1 MADTFPQYPATSFDQ
16 AVDLTIY
23 ASNQLGD
30 VINGDATS
38 VVSTES
44 GDIPT
49 LRKALIDNF
58 YFKNPIQWNPGN
70 TNTVFNQLYVYD
82 TDNINKGWYYAPT
95 ATATNPIL
103 MGDTPVGDANWK
115 LYSLVTTGIP
125 AQVFPWSTEITQT
138 TTSIVPPYEFD
149 TVIVTYNGVIL
160 IPGKDY
166 TLTNNTLT
174 FTPPLT
180 PEPDAE
186 VPDILFC
193 YIGKLEEGNPNTNYV
208 TYNSLAAP
216 TAADLIGISTVGTV
230 EDAIKGRI
238 NAAAFGV
245 VANYNPTTNTGT
257 DNTAAL
263 QAAAQYCINNNI
275 AELILPEG
283 DILFS
288 GTIPLD
294 DGSIGEA
301 VPDRFKGTS
310 KGFTIRGAGM
320 YSTKLVFD
328 PPAIDTPAIRVTG
341 GWGTH
346 SPRGIFDLAVVP
358 RTTADYNVTA
368 NGQAIQFIGG
378 CFVPIK
384 NVIIGR
390 FNKGICLWNKNKGIN
405 DTGNT
410 FTQGDFT
417 EFIRTSN
424 CRIFNCDIAV
434 DFLVSLGNNS
444 FHGCSFDK
452 TQIQI
457 KPYGGIGIRMMDDGS
472 RAAIVPPTSNY
483 QYIANVYNA
492 KFDINFFGRDG
503 SNCYALWLKSAQG
516 RGCSG
521 DMTAEAAIIL
531 KTDSFEWFQSFG
543 SLHSISSITT
553 EVGDTDTATRPVAF
567 MFNNAAYPQ
576 NNFDGVDS
584 VLLSTSY
591 PRQFDLN
598 NSGNTGMDLLNIRG
612 AQSGNI
618 WSQLASSVSAGWIFS
633 TRTTSNSRS
642 GQRTIWQFSYDG
654 TKIKA
659 PLATSVGIYNSSVGM
674 DLTNV
679 ALIPSVNN
687 TINLGSSSFRFNTA
701 YLNGWNIG
709 SAGLVPTSNNS
720 VNIGSSSLFVNASYV
735 TRRVFSTTV
744 SDMIG
749 TGSPEGIVAGG
760 VGSTY
765 RRTDGAAGSVFYVKE
780 AGSGNT
786 GWVAK

>member
-1 MADTFPQYPATSFDQ
+1 MATYPVYPATTFTQ
-16 AVDLTIY
+16 AVELTIF
-23 ASNQLGD
+23 ASNQLHD
-30 VINGDATS
+30 VINGDALTT
-38 VVSTES
+38 VETEN

-49 LRKALIDNF
+49 LRKALVDNF
-58 YFKNPIQWNPGN
+58 YFKTPITWVEGESS
-70 TNTVFNQLYVYD
+70 TVFNQLYYFD
-82 TDNINKGWYYAPT
+82 GTPATSGWYYAPQATLDNPIAMGSTPLNDDNWRLYQT
-95 ATATNPIL
+95 ATE
-103 MGDTPVGDANWK
+103 
-115 LYSLVTTGIP
+115 SIP
-125 AQVFPWSTEITQT
+125 AQVFPWSTEITQVT
-138 TTSIVPPYEFD
+138 SSIVPPYEFD
-149 TVIVTYNGVIL
+149 TAIVTYNSAVL
-160 IPGKDY
+160 VPGKDY
-166 TLTNNTLT
+166 TISNNTIT
-174 FTPPLT
+174 FTPALV

-186 VPDILFC
+186 IPDILFC
-193 YIGKLEEGNPNTNYV
+193 YIGKLEEGNPATNYV
-208 TYNSLAAP
+208 TYNSLSAP
-216 TAADLIGISTVGTV
+216 TAADLIGVSTVGTV

-257 DNTAAL
+257 DNTTAL
-263 QAAAQYCINNNI
+263 QAAAQYCIDNNI
-275 AELILPEG
+275 TELILPEG
-283 DILFS
+283 NILFS

-301 VPDRFKGTS
+301 IPDRFKGTS

-328 PPAIDTPAIRVTG
+328 PPAIDSPAIKVTG

-346 SPRGIFDLAVVP
+346 SPRGIFDLAIVP

-390 FNKGICLWNKNKGIN
+390 FNKGICLWNKNKGVN

-492 KFDINFFGRDG
+492 RFDINFFGRDG

-553 EVGDTDTATRPVAF
+553 EVGNTDTATRPVAF

-576 NNFDGVDS
+576 KNFDGSDS

-659 PLATSVGIYNSSVGM
+659 PLATSVGIYNSSVGI

-679 ALIPSVNN
+679 ALIPSVDT
-687 TINLGSSSFRFNTA
+687 TINLGSASLRYNGL
-701 YLNGWNIG
+701 YINGWNMGTGGI
-709 SAGLVPTSNNS
+709 VPVIDSS
-720 VNIGSSSLFVNASYV
+720 VNIGSSSYFVNRTYTKRIYYTS
-735 TRRVFSTTV
+735 TVFDSAG
-744 SDMIG
+744 S
-749 TGSPEGIVAGG
+749 GSPEGVVAGG

-765 RRTDGAAGSVFYVKE
+765 RRTDGSSGSTFYVKE
-780 AGSGNT
+780 SGTGNT